1 MCSVELQG
9 SDQSRQGWRL
19 CTSRLWVRFQEML
32 LMRSRVPQ
40 GLGCVLFCGE
50 VCSQT
55 ETLIHMIGVK
65 RERVLAPRGLGVT
78 CRNNING
85 NPPWG
90 GSLNQASRSKILLMV
105 AISNTDS
112 WNQWV
117 ETGLETGNLKNI
129 LCFSDSLNR
138 EPLKWISGSHT
149 FQP

>member
-1 MCSVELQG
+1 
-9 SDQSRQGWRL
+9 
-19 CTSRLWVRFQEML
+19 
-32 LMRSRVPQ
+32 MRSRVPQ

-105 AISNTDS
+105 AISKNAFKYRFLKPM
-112 WNQWV
+112 
-117 ETGLETGNLKNI
+117 GGNRPGN
-129 LCFSDSLNR
+129 
-138 EPLKWISGSHT
+138 G
-149 FQP
+149 